1 MKNAIRRTKVFSLCL
16 FFAAIFMSGFSA
28 TAQSSPNVIAV
39 INRADWCPVCKT
51 NGPRVM
57 QEVMAACK
65 DMKVKFVMNDLTDKK
80 TIAQSKVTLQ
90 KEDVYKAVEGQTFT
104 GLIILVDNKTKKV
117 IQTISVAEPT
127 EKEGDK
133 KLTGVLLYGLSHL

>member
-1 MKNAIRRTKVFSLCL
+1 MKNVIRCTKVFSVFL

-28 TAQSSPNVIAV
+28 TAQSSPKVIAV
-39 INRADWCPVCKT
+39 INRADWCPVCKA

-57 QEVMAACK
+57 QEVMPACK

-80 TIAQSKVTLQ
+80 TMVQSKAALQ
-90 KEDVYKAVEGQTFT
+90 KDDVYKAVEGQRST

-117 IQTISVAEPT
+117 VQTISVAEPT
-127 EKEGDK
+127 DK
-133 KLTGVLLYGLSHL
+133 IVSTIKTAQG